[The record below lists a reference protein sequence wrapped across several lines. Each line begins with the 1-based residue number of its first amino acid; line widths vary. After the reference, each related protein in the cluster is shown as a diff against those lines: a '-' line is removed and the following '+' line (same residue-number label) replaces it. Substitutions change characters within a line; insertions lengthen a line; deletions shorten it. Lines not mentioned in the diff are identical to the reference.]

1 MGPTLIRGQKMIYS
15 QSIPHSTSIESSGLV
30 DHGNT
35 IFEKFRPLWRHKG
48 PENIIFFT
56 FWAKFRIKSTL
67 ASSFLKIEQNK
78 YRHRVPRKKIHNPGG
93 FKISSISYIAAV
105 MSENVFLKNINV
117 FCPKYIFGH
126 YSSYLKGIKIRA
138 QYISRGT
145 IFRALNFRAPKLSI
159 FAHNIFRAPKC

>member
-1 MGPTLIRGQKMIYS
+1 MGRTLIRGQKIVYP
-15 QSIPHSTSIESSGLV
+15 QSIPYSTSIESSGPV
-30 DHGNT
+30 DHENT
-35 IFEKFRPLWRHKG
+35 IFENFRSLRRHKG
-48 PENIIFFT
+48 PKNIIFFT

-78 YRHRVPRKKIHNPGG
+78 YHHCVPRKKIHNPGG

-126 YSSYLKGIKIRA
+126 YSSYI
-138 QYISRGT
+138 
-145 IFRALNFRAPKLSI
+145 
-159 FAHNIFRAPKC
+159 